1 MTVGNDERAMGEL
14 GDSLES
20 SDPELAGGSAA
31 AIPGLEIGAVIA
43 GKYRIDRMLG
53 RGGMGIVFRAMH
65 LQLEQHVAIKFLLPE
80 VKNARVVQ
88 RFMREAQATVRLRS
102 EHVARVIDVGA
113 LDTGAPYIVLE
124 YLAGAD
130 LKSFA
135 WEPLGIGGLI
145 DLLLQACE
153 ALAEAHALGIV
164 HRDIKPANL
173 FITSSLGGV
182 PFLKLLDFGV
192 SKAWPTSD
200 LTASHTTLGT
210 PPYMAPE
217 QMRSSRGA
225 DQRSDIWSLGVV
237 LYEQLQGAKP
247 FVSDML
253 PALILQVVND
263 PPPRLTAVMPA
274 GLDAVIYR
282 CLEKDPDRRFQSI
295 AELAV
300 ALAPYAQS
308 SAQVAITL
316 QRTRTTG
323 SRPLET
329 SQAPGREP
337 PGGAAVGARAPTRA
351 ARTPPSPSAPS
362 TISTSDSVF
371 SASVTTPP
379 RARRWPIVAML
390 GVLAGIGVVIGA
402 FAGGALSD
410 AEPTARPGSAA
421 RADTVTPGVGS
432 SAVDSKQ
439 PPAEPALGGDGGRA
453 SASAPPVDGG
463 TVDAAVAAPSNAPA
477 APLPPRPGRSDK
489 SGRPGAP
496 KKVPHADPPK
506 RTRDD
511 Y

>member
-1 MTVGNDERAMGEL
+1 
-14 GDSLES
+14 
-20 SDPELAGGSAA
+20 
-31 AIPGLEIGAVIA
+31 
-43 GKYRIDRMLG
+43 MLG

-80 VKNARVVQ
+80 VKNVRVVQ
-88 RFMREAQATVRLRS
+88 RFMREAQSAVRLRS

-124 YLAGAD
+124 YLEGAD

-153 ALAEAHALGIV
+153 ALTEAHALGIV

-182 PFLKLLDFGV
+182 PVLKLLDFGV

-225 DQRSDIWSLGVV
+225 DHRSDIWSLGVV
-237 LYEQLQGAKP
+237 LYELLQGAKP
-247 FVSDML
+247 FDSDTL
-253 PALILQVVND
+253 PPLILAVVND
-263 PPPRLTAVMPA
+263 PPPRLTAAMPA

-282 CLEKDPDRRFQSI
+282 CLEKDPARRFQSI

-308 SAQVAITL
+308 PAQVAITL

-323 SRPLET
+323 SQPLEALP
-329 SQAPGREP
+329 APGRGP
-337 PGGAAVGARAPTRA
+337 PSGAASDARALIRA
-351 ARTPPSPSAPS
+351 AGAGASAPS

-371 SASVTTPP
+371 SVSVTTAP
-379 RARRWPIVAML
+379 RARRWPVVAVL
-390 GVLAGIGVVIGA
+390 GALAGIGVAIGA
-402 FAGGALSD
+402 FAGGGTGD
-410 AEPTARPGSAA
+410 AGSAPRSGSAA
-421 RADTVTPGVGS
+421 TANTVTPDVGS
-432 SAVDSKQ
+432 SAIKLEEL
-439 PPAEPALGGDGGRA
+439 PTAPAPGDNLDRA
-453 SASAPPVDGG
+453 APSAPPVVDGG
-463 TVDAAVAAPSNAPA
+463 MVDAAVPAPSNTPAVLSLQPPKTRDKNAPA
-477 APLPPRPGRSDK
+477 VPPPKPPRPKGK
-489 SGRPGAP
+489 SSPPGGTEGKNATP
-496 KKVPHADPPK
+496 QEELQ
-506 RTRDD
+506 RLRGD